1 MSTQS
6 HSIAG
11 PAIAASSLNK
21 VGDSRTHFE
30 GQPIKRVL
38 GPIA

>member
-21 VGDSRTHFE
+21 VGEKPNTFRRATD
-30 GQPIKRVL
+30 
-38 GPIA
+38 